1 MLAAPEMADDA
12 YTLRK
17 LAARARR
24 LAEGATDE
32 VTRDRLLA
40 AAAEFEQRAKEVD
53 MDDSTGQ

>member
-1 MLAAPEMADDA
+1 MADDA